1 MNSRGRRDSVSCR
14 SEVYRVLCDSTSSR
28 RERCVRRRTA
38 GPQARSSRPAAQRTR
53 PPAAPGSAG
62 SEPPLCSARSTLSS
76 SSDLQVLFT
85 RLLLC
90 FITRDAILLLCACL
104 LLAFRVG
111 LYAHAPDRGVASVFT
126 RDTSGAFLKLKC
138 KSSN

>member
-1 MNSRGRRDSVSCR
+1 M
-14 SEVYRVLCDSTSSR
+14 SEH
-28 RERCVRRRTA
+28 RRRTA

-62 SEPPLCSARSTLSS
+62 SEPPLCSARSTPSS

-90 FITRDAILLLCACL
+90 FITQDILELLCACVF
-104 LLAFRVG
+104 LAFRVG
-111 LYAHAPDRGVASVFT
+111 LCAHAPDHGVASVFT
-126 RDTSGAFLKLKC
+126 RDTSGAFLKLTLWLCSDSCHTCGVPGQK
-138 KSSN
+138 